1 MTLTL
6 VLGGTRS
13 GKSAVAEGMAC
24 DAAAAGVPV
33 TYVATGV
40 ATDDEMALRIARHR
54 ARRPSSWSTL
64 EVAGTALVRSIG
76 SIAGVALLD
85 SLGTW
90 VAAHPGLDPDGR
102 LLAAALQGRPWDTIV
117 VSEEVGLSVHPQ
129 TAVGRRFVDALGDV
143 NQEVARVADRV
154 VLVVAGRLLELAPAS
169 TRPRRER

>member
-13 GKSAVAEGMAC
+13 GKSAVAERMAS
-24 DAAAAGVPV
+24 DAAATGVPV

-40 ATDDEMALRIARHR
+40 ATDEEMALRIARHR
-54 ARRPSSWSTL
+54 ARRPVGWSTL
-64 EVAGTALVRSIG
+64 EVSGAALVESLG
-76 SIAGVALLD
+76 SITGVALLD

-90 VAAHPGLDPDGR
+90 VAAHPDLDPDGG
-102 LLAAALQGRPWDTIV
+102 LLAAALAGRAWDTIV
-117 VSEEVGLSVHPQ
+117 VSEEVGLSVHPP

-143 NQEVARVADRV
+143 NQAVAGAADRV

-169 TRPRRER
+169 SRPQGRR